1 MYCDAHAFTTTY
13 RFPAAI
19 KSSQALSRSA
29 SRSAVW
35 IVNFVMA
42 AFNIFIR
49 KAGEEGQEV
58 EVTPQTTVGEIKAK
72 HCLKGY
78 AVRFKGPWKDGAK
91 MADLGIKD
99 GETINMCKTGCSAA
113 QKASLRLIKG
123 DTKKSTAHSHLN
135 LHPETQGV
143 VVEAVMAEGQ
153 RVSGKMDE
161 LRDDVQDM
169 QNILRGKETGPQEGQ
184 SDKERFRQIRMLE
197 RAWAA
202 ISRNAK
208 QNALPK

>member
-1 MYCDAHAFTTTY
+1 MHRSTLDYTC
-13 RFPAAI
+13 
-19 KSSQALSRSA
+19 SA
-29 SRSAVW
+29 SRSAVR

-72 HCLKGY
+72 RLKGY

-99 GETINMCKTGCSAA
+99 GETINMCKTGRSAV

-135 LHPETQGV
+135 LHAQTQGV

-161 LRDDVQDM
+161 LRDDVQGM
-169 QNILRGKETGPQEGQ
+169 QNILRGKKNRSSRGPV
-184 SDKERFRQIRMLE
+184 
-197 RAWAA
+197 
-202 ISRNAK
+202 
-208 QNALPK
+208 